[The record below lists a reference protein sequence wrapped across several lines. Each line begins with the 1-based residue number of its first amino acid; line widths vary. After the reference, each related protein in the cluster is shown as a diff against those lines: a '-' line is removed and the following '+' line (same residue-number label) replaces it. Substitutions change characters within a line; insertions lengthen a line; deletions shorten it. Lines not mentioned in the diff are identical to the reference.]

1 MVIPSSRKFC
11 VENKESPKQ
20 GCFATQS
27 SHCIRGKYAAL
38 QSLAS
43 LLCDIRPEFGRVM
56 AAPQEGSCDRLR
68 SAAAAH
74 YTTAVVVFRPLAH
87 PSAQRPHQ
95 SVRPC
100 VRGLALAVMSA
111 MSVCGERASEREGS
125 NFPGERM
132 REPKFL
138 LALLPPSLLLLR
150 PTGPMGAEGPKSQIE
165 SRGSVDRGLLRIWTC
180 GAGKQKGAS

>member
-1 MVIPSSRKFC
+1 MFRYI
-11 VENKESPKQ
+11 
-20 GCFATQS
+20 ATQS

-43 LLCDIRPEFGRVM
+43 LLCDIRPEFGRVI
-56 AAPQEGSCDRLR
+56 AAPREGSCDRLR
-68 SAAAAH
+68 SAGCRGALHCCCCFRAACPSIRA
-74 YTTAVVVFRPLAH
+74 TSASIRP
-87 PSAQRPHQ
+87 S
-95 SVRPC
+95 

-111 MSVCGERASEREGS
+111 MSVCGERGGRAGGGEGS

-150 PTGPMGAEGPKSQIE
+150 PTGPKGAEGPKSQIE

>member
-1 MVIPSSRKFC
+1 MFRYI
-11 VENKESPKQ
+11 
-20 GCFATQS
+20 ATQS

-43 LLCDIRPEFGRVM
+43 LLCDIRPEFGRVI
-56 AAPQEGSCDRLR
+56 AAPREGSCDRLR

-74 YTTAVVVFRPLAH
+74 CTAVVVFGPLAH

-95 SVRPC
+95 SVRPS

-111 MSVCGERASEREGS
+111 MSVCGERAGGGEGS

-138 LALLPPSLLLLR
+138 LALLPPYLLLLLR
-150 PTGPMGAEGPKSQIE
+150 PTGPKGAEGPKSQIE

>member
-1 MVIPSSRKFC
+1 MTGFDRPAAV
-11 VENKESPKQ
+11 
-20 GCFATQS
+20 A
-27 SHCIRGKYAAL
+27 HC
-38 QSLAS
+38 
-43 LLCDIRPEFGRVM
+43 
-56 AAPQEGSCDRLR
+56 
-68 SAAAAH
+68 
-74 YTTAVVVFRPLAH
+74 TAVVVFGPLAH

-95 SVRPC
+95 SVRPS

-111 MSVCGERASEREGS
+111 MSVCGERAGGGEGS

-138 LALLPPSLLLLR
+138 LALLPPYLLLLLR
-150 PTGPMGAEGPKSQIE
+150 PTGPKGAEGPKSQIE